1 MTPFLTP
8 SETIAAQEACAQAWE
23 ESRLRNGVDR
33 MKAIYRAFPHSV
45 NTRSAKGGLRLLW
58 IEEYNAFGVCD
69 SGGFLTLLGDEEDSN
84 PARIMQHLFLLLSM
98 EAKSPG
104 AVRELITGVP
114 RPKLLEPSQVPKISE
129 KKLTL
134 GDLGL

>member
-1 MTPFLTP
+1 MTSFPTP

-23 ESRLRNGVDR
+23 ESRLRNGIDR

-45 NTRSAKGGLRLLW
+45 NTGSARGGLRLLW
-58 IEEYNAFGVCD
+58 IEEYSAFGVCD

-84 PARIMQHLFLLLSM
+84 AARILQQLFHLLSL
-98 EAKSPG
+98 ESKSPG
-104 AVRELITGVP
+104 AVRELITGVL
-114 RPKLLEPSQVPKISE
+114 RPQSLETSQVPKISE

>member
-1 MTPFLTP
+1 MTSLPTP
-8 SETIAAQEACAQAWE
+8 AEVLVAQEVCALAWE

-45 NTRSAKGGLRLLW
+45 NGGSARGSLRLLW

-69 SGGFLTLLGDEEDSN
+69 TGGFLTLLGDEEDSDA
-84 PARIMQHLFLLLSM
+84 ARTMQQLFQLLSM

-114 RPKLLEPSQVPKISE
+114 RPKLLEPSQVSKISE